1 MKKLIAGIAL
11 FVSITLLG
19 TSAWA
24 GKHTQRRGTAAEA
37 QDMVKRAIAFFD
49 KVGDEAFNY
58 FTNTPAPDFRKDDL
72 YIFVLKDAEG
82 GPLVAHGA
90 TPSLVGREV
99 VTLIDPDDL
108 NIGRAILDKATAQD
122 AWVDYGWKDPI
133 SGKVVSKSSWVVRHK
148 ATYIFGCGIYKP

>member
-11 FVSITLLG
+11 IVSITLLG

-24 GKHTQRRGTAAEA
+24 GKHAQRRGTAAEA
-37 QDMVKRAIAFFD
+37 RDMVKRAIAFFD
-49 KVGDEAFNY
+49 KKGEKAAFDR

-82 GPLVAHGA
+82 GALVAHGA

-108 NIGRAILDKATAQD
+108 NIGKALLDKATAQG

-148 ATYIFGCGIYKP
+148 GLIFGCGIYKP